1 VNESVLLFSVIT
13 TLLYSVGTVGF
24 LIYVIRTEKVI
35 HRIAYGF
42 LLAGFLSHTL
52 GLAMLVSQLRQM
64 PVTTLPQTFSLFA
77 WAIVGSYLA
86 FQLKFNIRILGTFVS
101 PLAVVFM
108 LLSSAI
114 PGRVIPN
121 SKLFKSFWL
130 TLHVATMFIGMAIF
144 ALAFCAGIMY
154 LLQERQ
160 IKSKSFGLLY
170 RRLPSLEVL
179 DSLNYVCLTFGFPLI
194 TIGLISGFGIMYL
207 LQERQIKSKSFGL
220 LYRRLPSLEVLD
232 SLNYVCLTFGFPL
245 ITIGLI
251 SGFVYAG
258 AVWQSFWHWDPKE
271 ILSVVTWLIYA
282 VLLHERLAVG
292 WRGRRAAIMAIIGF
306 SVILVTFVGTSVI
319 LEVHH
324 SFKLG

>member
-1 VNESVLLFSVIT
+1 MNESVLLFSVIT
-13 TLLYSVGTVGF
+13 TLLYAVGTVGF

-121 SKLFKSFWL
+121 SQLFKSFWL

-160 IKSKSFGLLY
+160 IK
-170 RRLPSLEVL
+170 
-179 DSLNYVCLTFGFPLI
+179 T
-194 TIGLISGFGIMYL
+194 
-207 LQERQIKSKSFGL
+207 KSFGL

-306 SVILVTFVGTSVI
+306 SVILVTFIGTSFI

>member
-194 TIGLISGFGIMYL
+194 TIGLISGF
-207 LQERQIKSKSFGL
+207 
-220 LYRRLPSLEVLD
+220 
-232 SLNYVCLTFGFPL
+232 
-245 ITIGLI
+245 
-251 SGFVYAG
+251 VYAG

>member
-1 VNESVLLFSVIT
+1 MVKESLLLFSVIT
-13 TLLYSVGTVGF
+13 TLLYAVGTVGY
-24 LIYVIRTEKVI
+24 LIYIIRTNTAI

-52 GLAMLVSQLRQM
+52 GLLLLAGHIRQM

-77 WAIVGSYLA
+77 WAVVGSYLA

-101 PLAVVFM
+101 PLAVIFM

-114 PGRVIPN
+114 PSRAIP
-121 SKLFKSFWL
+121 SSQLFKSVWL

-160 IKSKSFGLLY
+160 IKSK
-170 RRLPSLEVL
+170 
-179 DSLNYVCLTFGFPLI
+179 N
-194 TIGLISGFGIMYL
+194 
-207 LQERQIKSKSFGL
+207 FGL

-258 AVWQSFWHWDPKE
+258 AVWRSFWHWDPKE

-306 SVILVTFVGTSVI
+306 SVILMTFVGTSVI
-319 LEVHH
+319 LKVHH

>member
-1 VNESVLLFSVIT
+1 MT
-13 TLLYSVGTVGF
+13 TLLYAVGTVGY
-24 LIYVIRTEKVI
+24 LIYIIRTNTAI

-52 GLAMLVSQLRQM
+52 GLLLLAGHIRQM

-77 WAIVGSYLA
+77 WAVVGSYLA
-86 FQLKFNIRILGTFVS
+86 FQLKFNVRILGTFVS
-101 PLAVVFM
+101 PLAVIFM

-114 PGRVIPN
+114 PGRAIP
-121 SKLFKSFWL
+121 SSQLFKSVWL
-130 TLHVATMFIGMAIF
+130 TFHVATMFVGMAIF

-160 IKSKSFGLLY
+160 IKSK
-170 RRLPSLEVL
+170 
-179 DSLNYVCLTFGFPLI
+179 N
-194 TIGLISGFGIMYL
+194 
-207 LQERQIKSKSFGL
+207 FGL

-258 AVWQSFWHWDPKE
+258 AVWRSFWHWDPKE

-319 LEVHH
+319 LKVHH

>member
-1 VNESVLLFSVIT
+1 VKESLLLFSVIT
-13 TLLYSVGTVGF
+13 TLLYAVGTVGY

-42 LLAGFLSHTL
+42 LLAGFLSHTF
-52 GLAMLVSQLRQM
+52 GLAMLVSQIRQM

-114 PGRVIPN
+114 PGRAIPN
-121 SKLFKSFWL
+121 SQLFKSFWL
-130 TLHVATMFIGMAIF
+130 TVHVATMFIGMAIF

-194 TIGLISGFGIMYL
+194 TIG
-207 LQERQIKSKSFGL
+207 
-220 LYRRLPSLEVLD
+220 V
-232 SLNYVCLTFGFPL
+232 
-245 ITIGLI
+245 I
-251 SGFVYAG
+251 SGFVYAA

-319 LEVHH
+319 LKVHH

>member
-13 TLLYSVGTVGF
+13 TLLYAVGTVGF

-42 LLAGFLSHTL
+42 LLAGFVSHTL

-121 SKLFKSFWL
+121 SQLFKSFWL

-144 ALAFCAGIMY
+144 ALAFCA
-154 LLQERQ
+154 
-160 IKSKSFGLLY
+160 
-170 RRLPSLEVL
+170 
-179 DSLNYVCLTFGFPLI
+179 
-194 TIGLISGFGIMYL
+194 GIMYL

>member
-1 VNESVLLFSVIT
+1 MNEFILLFSVMA
-13 TLLYSVGTVGF
+13 TLLYGVGTVGY
-24 LIYVIRTEKVI
+24 LIYVIRTDQAI

-42 LLAGFLSHTL
+42 LLAGFLSHTS
-52 GLAMLVSQLRQM
+52 GLVLLAVYIRQM
-64 PVTTLPQTFSLFA
+64 PVTTMSQTFSLFG
-77 WAIVGSYLA
+77 WTVVGSYLA

-101 PLAVVFM
+101 PLAVIFM

-114 PGRVIPN
+114 PGRAIP
-121 SKLFKSFWL
+121 SSQLFKSVWL
-130 TLHVATMFIGMAIF
+130 TLHVATTFIGMAIF

-154 LLQERQ
+154 LLQEQQ
-160 IKSKSFGLLY
+160 IKRK
-170 RRLPSLEVL
+170 
-179 DSLNYVCLTFGFPLI
+179 N
-194 TIGLISGFGIMYL
+194 
-207 LQERQIKSKSFGL
+207 FGL

-258 AVWQSFWHWDPKE
+258 AVWRSFWHWDPKE

-306 SVILVTFVGTSVI
+306 SVILVAFVGTSVI
-319 LEVHH
+319 LKVHH
-324 SFKLG
+324 SFKVG

>member
-1 VNESVLLFSVIT
+1 VKESLLLFSVIT
-13 TLLYSVGTVGF
+13 TLLYAVGTVGY
-24 LIYVIRTEKVI
+24 LIYVIRTEKAI

-42 LLAGFLSHTL
+42 LLTGFLSHTI
-52 GLAMLVSQLRQM
+52 GLVMLVSQIRQM

-114 PGRVIPN
+114 PSQVIPN

-160 IKSKSFGLLY
+160 IK
-170 RRLPSLEVL
+170 
-179 DSLNYVCLTFGFPLI
+179 T
-194 TIGLISGFGIMYL
+194 
-207 LQERQIKSKSFGL
+207 KSFGL

-258 AVWQSFWHWDPKE
+258 AVWSSFWHWDPKE
-271 ILSVVTWLIYA
+271 VLSVVTWLIYA

-319 LEVHH
+319 LKVHH

>member
-1 VNESVLLFSVIT
+1 VNETLLLLSVIT
-13 TLLYSVGTVGF
+13 TLLYAVGTVGY
-24 LIYVIRTEKVI
+24 LIYIIRTDTAI

-42 LLAGFLSHTL
+42 LLAGFLSHCL
-52 GLAMLVSQLRQM
+52 GLVLLVSQSRQI
-64 PVTTLPQTFSLFA
+64 PVATLPQTFSLFA

-101 PLAVVFM
+101 PLAVIFM
-108 LLSSAI
+108 LLSSAS
-114 PGRVIPN
+114 PSRVIP
-121 SKLFKSFWL
+121 SSQLFRSFWL
-130 TLHVATMFIGMAIF
+130 TLHVGTMFIGNAIF

-179 DSLNYVCLTFGFPLI
+179 DSLNYYCLTIGFPLI
-194 TIGLISGFGIMYL
+194 TVGLISGFI
-207 LQERQIKSKSFGL
+207 
-220 LYRRLPSLEVLD
+220 
-232 SLNYVCLTFGFPL
+232 
-245 ITIGLI
+245 
-251 SGFVYAG
+251 YAG
-258 AVWQSFWHWDPKE
+258 AVWRSFWRWDPKE

-306 SVILVTFVGTSVI
+306 TAILVTFVGASII
-319 LEVHH
+319 LKGHH
-324 SFKLG
+324 SVRLG

>member
-1 VNESVLLFSVIT
+1 MNESVLLFSVIT

-121 SKLFKSFWL
+121 SQLFKSFWL

-144 ALAFCAGIMY
+144 ALAFCA
-154 LLQERQ
+154 
-160 IKSKSFGLLY
+160 
-170 RRLPSLEVL
+170 
-179 DSLNYVCLTFGFPLI
+179 
-194 TIGLISGFGIMYL
+194 GIMYL

-306 SVILVTFVGTSVI
+306 SVILVTFVGTSVV
-319 LEVHH
+319 LKVHH

>member
-1 VNESVLLFSVIT
+1 VKESLLLFSVIT
-13 TLLYSVGTVGF
+13 TLLYAVGTVGY
-24 LIYVIRTEKVI
+24 LIYVIRTEKAI

-42 LLAGFLSHTL
+42 LLAGFLSHTI
-52 GLAMLVSQLRQM
+52 GLAMLVGQIRQM

-121 SKLFKSFWL
+121 SQLFKSFWL

-160 IKSKSFGLLY
+160 IKSK
-170 RRLPSLEVL
+170 
-179 DSLNYVCLTFGFPLI
+179 N
-194 TIGLISGFGIMYL
+194 
-207 LQERQIKSKSFGL
+207 FGL

-258 AVWQSFWHWDPKE
+258 AVWQSYWHWDPKE

-292 WRGRRAAIMAIIGF
+292 WRGRRAAIMAIVGF
-306 SVILVTFVGTSVI
+306 SAILVTFVGTSMI

>member
-1 VNESVLLFSVIT
+1 MNESVLLFSVIT
-13 TLLYSVGTVGF
+13 TLLYAVGTVGF

-130 TLHVATMFIGMAIF
+130 TLHVATVFIGMAIF
-144 ALAFCAGIMY
+144 ALAFCA
-154 LLQERQ
+154 
-160 IKSKSFGLLY
+160 
-170 RRLPSLEVL
+170 
-179 DSLNYVCLTFGFPLI
+179 
-194 TIGLISGFGIMYL
+194 GIMYL

-306 SVILVTFVGTSVI
+306 SVILVTFVGTSVV
-319 LEVHH
+319 LKVHH

>member
-1 VNESVLLFSVIT
+1 MNESVLLFSVIT
-13 TLLYSVGTVGF
+13 TLLYAVGTVGF

-121 SKLFKSFWL
+121 SQLFKSFWL

-144 ALAFCAGIMY
+144 ALAFCA
-154 LLQERQ
+154 
-160 IKSKSFGLLY
+160 
-170 RRLPSLEVL
+170 
-179 DSLNYVCLTFGFPLI
+179 
-194 TIGLISGFGIMYL
+194 GIMYL

-306 SVILVTFVGTSVI
+306 SVILVTFVGTSVV
-319 LEVHH
+319 LKVHH

>member
-121 SKLFKSFWL
+121 SQLFKSFWL
-130 TLHVATMFIGMAIF
+130 TLHVATTFIGMAIF
-144 ALAFCAGIMY
+144 ALAFCA
-154 LLQERQ
+154 
-160 IKSKSFGLLY
+160 
-170 RRLPSLEVL
+170 
-179 DSLNYVCLTFGFPLI
+179 
-194 TIGLISGFGIMYL
+194 GIMYL

-306 SVILVTFVGTSVI
+306 SVILVTFVGTSFI
-319 LEVHH
+319 LKVHH

>member
-1 VNESVLLFSVIT
+1 MKESLLLFSVIT
-13 TLLYSVGTVGF
+13 TLLYAVGTVGY
-24 LIYVIRTEKVI
+24 LIYVIRTEKAI

-42 LLAGFLSHTL
+42 LLTGFLSHTL
-52 GLAMLVSQLRQM
+52 GLVMLVSQIRQM

-114 PGRVIPN
+114 PGQVIPN

-130 TLHVATMFIGMAIF
+130 TLHVATMFVGMAIF

-160 IKSKSFGLLY
+160 IK
-170 RRLPSLEVL
+170 
-179 DSLNYVCLTFGFPLI
+179 T
-194 TIGLISGFGIMYL
+194 
-207 LQERQIKSKSFGL
+207 KSFGL

-258 AVWQSFWHWDPKE
+258 AVWSSFWHWDPKE
-271 ILSVVTWLIYA
+271 VLSVVTWLIYA

-319 LEVHH
+319 LKVHH

>member
-1 VNESVLLFSVIT
+1 MNESVLLFSVIT
-13 TLLYSVGTVGF
+13 TLLYAVGTVGF

-121 SKLFKSFWL
+121 SQLFKSFWL

-160 IKSKSFGLLY
+160 IK
-170 RRLPSLEVL
+170 
-179 DSLNYVCLTFGFPLI
+179 T
-194 TIGLISGFGIMYL
+194 
-207 LQERQIKSKSFGL
+207 KSFGL

-306 SVILVTFVGTSVI
+306 SVILVTFVGTSII

>member
-1 VNESVLLFSVIT
+1 MNESLLLFSAIT
-13 TLLYSVGTVGF
+13 TLLYAIGTVGY
-24 LIYVIRTEKVI
+24 LIYVIRSESTI
-35 HRIAYGF
+35 HRIAFWF
-42 LLAGFLSHTL
+42 LLAGFVSHTI
-52 GLAMLVSQLRQM
+52 GLLLLVGNIKQM

-86 FQLKFNIRILGTFVS
+86 FQLKFNIRVLGTFVS
-101 PLAVVFM
+101 PLAVIFM
-108 LLSSAI
+108 LLSSASPSQLI
-114 PGRVIPN
+114 P
-121 SKLFKSFWL
+121 SSQLFKSFWL
-130 TLHVATMFIGMAIF
+130 TLHVATMFIGNAIF

-154 LLQERQ
+154 LIQERQ
-160 IKSKSFGLLY
+160 IK
-170 RRLPSLEVL
+170 
-179 DSLNYVCLTFGFPLI
+179 T
-194 TIGLISGFGIMYL
+194 
-207 LQERQIKSKSFGL
+207 KSFGL

-258 AVWQSFWHWDPKE
+258 AVWRSYWHWDPKE

-306 SVILVTFVGTSVI
+306 SAILVTFVGASI
-319 LEVHH
+319 MLKSHH
-324 SFKLG
+324 SFRFG

>member
-1 VNESVLLFSVIT
+1 MNESVLLFSVIT

-101 PLAVVFM
+101 PLAVIFM

-144 ALAFCAGIMY
+144 ALAFCA
-154 LLQERQ
+154 
-160 IKSKSFGLLY
+160 
-170 RRLPSLEVL
+170 
-179 DSLNYVCLTFGFPLI
+179 
-194 TIGLISGFGIMYL
+194 GIMYL

>member
-1 VNESVLLFSVIT
+1 MNYSLLLLSVTT
-13 TLLYSVGTVGF
+13 TLLYAVGTVGY
-24 LIYVIRTEKVI
+24 LIYVIRTEAAI

-42 LLAGFLSHTL
+42 LLAGFLTHCL
-52 GLAMLVSQLRQM
+52 GLALLVSQIRQM
-64 PVTTLPQTFSLFA
+64 PVATLPQTFSLFA

-114 PGRVIPN
+114 PGRVIPT
-121 SKLFKSFWL
+121 SQLFRSFWL
-130 TLHVATMFIGMAIF
+130 TLHVGTMFIGNAIF

-160 IKSKSFGLLY
+160 IKTKSFGLLY

-179 DSLNYVCLTFGFPLI
+179 DSLNYFCLTIGFPLI
-194 TIGLISGFGIMYL
+194 TIGLISGFI
-207 LQERQIKSKSFGL
+207 
-220 LYRRLPSLEVLD
+220 
-232 SLNYVCLTFGFPL
+232 
-245 ITIGLI
+245 
-251 SGFVYAG
+251 YAG
-258 AVWQSFWHWDPKE
+258 AVWRSFWRWDPKA

-292 WRGRRAAIMAIIGF
+292 WRGRRAAILAIVGF
-306 SVILVTFVGTSVI
+306 SVILVTLVGASII
-319 LEVHH
+319 LKGHH
-324 SFKLG
+324 SFGLGS

>member
-1 VNESVLLFSVIT
+1 MNESVLLFSVIT
-13 TLLYSVGTVGF
+13 TLLYAVGTVGF

-130 TLHVATMFIGMAIF
+130 TLHVATVFIGMAIF
-144 ALAFCAGIMY
+144 ALAFCA
-154 LLQERQ
+154 
-160 IKSKSFGLLY
+160 
-170 RRLPSLEVL
+170 
-179 DSLNYVCLTFGFPLI
+179 
-194 TIGLISGFGIMYL
+194 GIMYL

-324 SFKLG
+324 SFKLD

>member
-1 VNESVLLFSVIT
+1 VRESLLLFSVIT
-13 TLLYSVGTVGF
+13 TLLYAVGTVGY
-24 LIYVIRTEKVI
+24 LIYVIRTEKAI

-42 LLAGFLSHTL
+42 LLAGFLSHTI
-52 GLAMLVSQLRQM
+52 GLAMLVGQIRQM

-121 SKLFKSFWL
+121 SQLFKSFWL

-160 IKSKSFGLLY
+160 IKSK
-170 RRLPSLEVL
+170 
-179 DSLNYVCLTFGFPLI
+179 N
-194 TIGLISGFGIMYL
+194 
-207 LQERQIKSKSFGL
+207 FGL

-258 AVWQSFWHWDPKE
+258 AVWQSYWHWDPKE

-292 WRGRRAAIMAIIGF
+292 WRGRRAAIMAIVGF
-306 SVILVTFVGTSVI
+306 SVILVTFVGTSMI

>member
-1 VNESVLLFSVIT
+1 
-13 TLLYSVGTVGF
+13 
-24 LIYVIRTEKVI
+24 
-35 HRIAYGF
+35 
-42 LLAGFLSHTL
+42 
-52 GLAMLVSQLRQM
+52 
-64 PVTTLPQTFSLFA
+64 
-77 WAIVGSYLA
+77 
-86 FQLKFNIRILGTFVS
+86 
-101 PLAVVFM
+101 M

-114 PGRVIPN
+114 PGRVIPT
-121 SKLFKSFWL
+121 SQLFKSVWL
-130 TLHVATMFIGMAIF
+130 TLHVATMFLGNAIF

-160 IKSKSFGLLY
+160 IK
-170 RRLPSLEVL
+170 
-179 DSLNYVCLTFGFPLI
+179 T
-194 TIGLISGFGIMYL
+194 
-207 LQERQIKSKSFGL
+207 KSFGL

-258 AVWQSFWHWDPKE
+258 AVWRSFWHWDPKG

-306 SVILVTFVGTSVI
+306 SAILLTFVGASII
-319 LEVHH
+319 LKGHH

>member
-13 TLLYSVGTVGF
+13 TLLYAVGTVGF

-121 SKLFKSFWL
+121 SQLFKSFWL

-144 ALAFCAGIMY
+144 ALAFCA
-154 LLQERQ
+154 
-160 IKSKSFGLLY
+160 
-170 RRLPSLEVL
+170 
-179 DSLNYVCLTFGFPLI
+179 
-194 TIGLISGFGIMYL
+194 GIMYL

-306 SVILVTFVGTSVI
+306 SVILVTIVGTSVI

>member
-1 VNESVLLFSVIT
+1 VVKESLLLFSVIT
-13 TLLYSVGTVGF
+13 TLLYAVGTVGY
-24 LIYVIRTEKVI
+24 LIYIIRTNTAI

-52 GLAMLVSQLRQM
+52 GLLLLAGHIRQM

-77 WAIVGSYLA
+77 WAVVGSYLA

-101 PLAVVFM
+101 PLAVIFM

-114 PGRVIPN
+114 PSRAIP
-121 SKLFKSFWL
+121 SSQLFKSVWL
-130 TLHVATMFIGMAIF
+130 TFHVATMFIGMAIF

-160 IKSKSFGLLY
+160 IKSK
-170 RRLPSLEVL
+170 
-179 DSLNYVCLTFGFPLI
+179 N
-194 TIGLISGFGIMYL
+194 
-207 LQERQIKSKSFGL
+207 FGL

-258 AVWQSFWHWDPKE
+258 AVWRSFWHWDPKE

-306 SVILVTFVGTSVI
+306 SVILVTFVGTSVV
-319 LEVHH
+319 LKVHH

>member
-1 VNESVLLFSVIT
+1 MNESVLLFSVIT

-121 SKLFKSFWL
+121 SQLFKSFWL

-144 ALAFCAGIMY
+144 ALAFCA
-154 LLQERQ
+154 
-160 IKSKSFGLLY
+160 
-170 RRLPSLEVL
+170 
-179 DSLNYVCLTFGFPLI
+179 
-194 TIGLISGFGIMYL
+194 GIMYL

-319 LEVHH
+319 LKVHH

>member
-1 VNESVLLFSVIT
+1 MNESVLLFSVIT

-121 SKLFKSFWL
+121 SQLFKSFWL

-144 ALAFCAGIMY
+144 ALAFCA
-154 LLQERQ
+154 
-160 IKSKSFGLLY
+160 
-170 RRLPSLEVL
+170 
-179 DSLNYVCLTFGFPLI
+179 
-194 TIGLISGFGIMYL
+194 GIMYL

>member
-1 VNESVLLFSVIT
+1 MNESVLFFSVIT

-121 SKLFKSFWL
+121 SQLFKSFWL

-144 ALAFCAGIMY
+144 ALAFCA
-154 LLQERQ
+154 
-160 IKSKSFGLLY
+160 
-170 RRLPSLEVL
+170 
-179 DSLNYVCLTFGFPLI
+179 
-194 TIGLISGFGIMYL
+194 GIMYL

>member
-1 VNESVLLFSVIT
+1 MKESLLLFSVIT
-13 TLLYSVGTVGF
+13 TLLYAVGTVGY
-24 LIYVIRTEKVI
+24 LIYVIRTEKAI

-52 GLAMLVSQLRQM
+52 GLAMLVSQIRQM

-114 PGRVIPN
+114 PGQVIPN

-160 IKSKSFGLLY
+160 IK
-170 RRLPSLEVL
+170 
-179 DSLNYVCLTFGFPLI
+179 T
-194 TIGLISGFGIMYL
+194 
-207 LQERQIKSKSFGL
+207 KSFGL

-258 AVWQSFWHWDPKE
+258 AVWNSFWHWDPKE
-271 ILSVVTWLIYA
+271 VLSVVTWLIYA

-319 LEVHH
+319 LKVHH

>member
-1 VNESVLLFSVIT
+1 MNESVLLFSVIT
-13 TLLYSVGTVGF
+13 TLLYAVGTVGF

-121 SKLFKSFWL
+121 SQLFKSFWL

-194 TIGLISGFGIMYL
+194 TIGLISGF
-207 LQERQIKSKSFGL
+207 
-220 LYRRLPSLEVLD
+220 
-232 SLNYVCLTFGFPL
+232 
-245 ITIGLI
+245 
-251 SGFVYAG
+251 VYAG
-258 AVWQSFWHWDPKE
+258 AVWQSFWHWDPKQ

>member
-1 VNESVLLFSVIT
+1 MNESVLLFSVIT
-13 TLLYSVGTVGF
+13 TLLYAVGTVGF

-121 SKLFKSFWL
+121 SQLFKSFWL
-130 TLHVATMFIGMAIF
+130 TLHVATVFIGMAIF
-144 ALAFCAGIMY
+144 ALAFCA
-154 LLQERQ
+154 
-160 IKSKSFGLLY
+160 
-170 RRLPSLEVL
+170 
-179 DSLNYVCLTFGFPLI
+179 
-194 TIGLISGFGIMYL
+194 GIMYL

-324 SFKLG
+324 SFKLD

>member
-1 VNESVLLFSVIT
+1 MNESVLLFSVIT
-13 TLLYSVGTVGF
+13 TLLYAVGTVGF

-42 LLAGFLSHTL
+42 LLAGFVSHTL

-114 PGRVIPN
+114 PGRVIPT
-121 SKLFKSFWL
+121 SQLFKSFWL

-144 ALAFCAGIMY
+144 ALAFCA
-154 LLQERQ
+154 
-160 IKSKSFGLLY
+160 
-170 RRLPSLEVL
+170 
-179 DSLNYVCLTFGFPLI
+179 
-194 TIGLISGFGIMYL
+194 GIMYL